1 MLCGQGD
8 QKEGAYENKS
18 NSPNY
23 GCNCG
28 VCSYIKY
35 QKTEVEIARF
45 DYRMRVMKEESCRMQ
60 NGRGLFADESGDS
73 ENYTGYQESIGI

>member
-1 MLCGQGD
+1 MKIKVILPIMV
-8 QKEGAYENKS
+8 ATVA
-18 NSPNY
+18 
-23 GCNCG
+23 

-60 NGRGLFADESGDS
+60 NGRGSVC
-73 ENYTGYQESIGI
+73 

>member
-1 MLCGQGD
+1 MV
-8 QKEGAYENKS
+8 ATVA
-18 NSPNY
+18 
-23 GCNCG
+23 

-45 DYRMRVMKEESCRMQ
+45 DYRMRVMKEESYRMQ

-73 ENYTGYQESIGI
+73 ENNTGYQESIGIWDFTVGSGWREYGVIRIGV

>member
-1 MLCGQGD
+1 MKIKVILPIIV
-8 QKEGAYENKS
+8 ATVA
-18 NSPNY
+18 
-23 GCNCG
+23 

-60 NGRGLFADESGDS
+60 HGRGLLADESGDS
-73 ENYTGYQESIGI
+73 ENNTGYQESIGI

>member
-1 MLCGQGD
+1 MKIKVILPIMV
-8 QKEGAYENKS
+8 ATVA
-18 NSPNY
+18 
-23 GCNCG
+23 

-45 DYRMRVMKEESCRMQ
+45 DYRMRVMKEERMQ

-73 ENYTGYQESIGI
+73 ENNTGYQESIGI

>member
-1 MLCGQGD
+1 MYNRHMLCGQGD

-28 VCSYIKY
+28 GV
-35 QKTEVEIARF
+35 QL

-73 ENYTGYQESIGI
+73 ENNTGYQESIGI

>member
-1 MLCGQGD
+1 MV
-8 QKEGAYENKS
+8 ATVA
-18 NSPNY
+18 
-23 GCNCG
+23 

-60 NGRGLFADESGDS
+60 NGRGLLADESGDS
-73 ENYTGYQESIGI
+73 ENNTGYQESIGICDFTVGSGWREYGVIRIGV

>member
-1 MLCGQGD
+1 MKIKVILPIMV
-8 QKEGAYENKS
+8 ATVV
-18 NSPNY
+18 
-23 GCNCG
+23 

-45 DYRMRVMKEESCRMQ
+45 DYRMRVMKEESSRMQ

-73 ENYTGYQESIGI
+73 ENNTGYQESIGI